1 MRGVRTRQSICNRK
15 KRFGSR
21 GDALAAGR
29 RSGLWLLP
37 YRCDRCRRFH
47 LTSRTK
53 GKGFGRAGAIASPSK
68 PDSGTPASAAEAP
81 DQRPH
86 RGL

>member
-1 MRGVRTRQSICNRK
+1 MRTRQSICNRK

-21 GDALAAGR
+21 EDAQAAGR
-29 RSGLWLLP
+29 RSGLGLLP
-37 YRCDRCRRFH
+37 YRCDRCHHFH

-53 GKGFGRAGAIASPSK
+53 GKGFGRAGATASPSE
-68 PDSGTPASAAEAP
+68 PDTGTPESAAEAP
-81 DQRPH
+81 DQRPD